1 MGGNDTS
8 WYYTGGYTNNG
19 GSCSATYGTLS
30 WSDSY
35 SQTTTSCVSDYV
47 RAQSKRATYRH
58 ISNKYTLCGGD
69 DISVKVPSKLG
80 PGKRTIE
87 LPDGA
92 KLVIDELGNYV
103 IEDKDAKVTYKAN
116 NNRDFSPY
124 LNASDMLAKFVEYV
138 GTVGVKKSEVMNLP
152 IHLFISW
159 LIIEA
164 ANKDGDV
171 VPGDVVPVH
180 RDPMLVSVLKPK
192 CATCGRFVKR
202 ADFQQRFPFCSPDHG
217 IVYAE
222 RKKIITHGDGKALRQ
237 LVLSS

>member
-1 MGGNDTS
+1 MGGNDSS
-8 WYYTGGYTNNG
+8 WYYTGGFTG
-19 GSCSATYGTLS
+19 TGSDCSTTS
-30 WSDSY
+30 VTFNWSDS
-35 SQTTTSCVSDYV
+35 QTTACVTDYIKH
-47 RAQSKRATYRH
+47 QSKKAVKLYKQ
-58 ISNKYTLCGGD
+58 NYYYQCD
-69 DISVKVPSKLG
+69 DWHGSDKVPSKLG

-92 KLVIDELGNYV
+92 KLEIDDLGNYH
-103 IEDKDAKVTYKAN
+103 IEDKDAKVTYAAN
-116 NNRDFSPY
+116 NNREFSPY
-124 LNASDMLAKFVEYV
+124 LNASDMLARFVEYV
-138 GTVGVKKSEVMNLP
+138 RTVGIKRNEVMNLP

-164 ANKDGDV
+164 ADKDGDV

-222 RKKIITHGDGKALRQ
+222 RKKIITPGDSRALRQ
-237 LVLSS
+237 LALS